1 MSAAASEQIAGLLR
15 LNAMSEPRPSDNSP
29 RPLKTFLVRL
39 KRFSFWA
46 VTGLF
51 IGLPVLASGHGYQL
65 GNIKIIHPWAMP
77 AAASIPDGAS
87 GMGFM
92 VLRNTGRKADKL
104 LSAST
109 MITKKVEL
117 HRYFKNDQPIMR
129 QTEAMDISASA
140 EVRLEPGGSHLML
153 IGLEKP
159 LTEGDRFPI
168 TLQFERAGKITVEM
182 FVQMKAKEAIY

>member
-1 MSAAASEQIAGLLR
+1 MSVAASERVAGLLR

-29 RPLKTFLVRL
+29 RPFKRFLVCL

-46 VTGLF
+46 AVGLVT
-51 IGLPVLASGHGYQL
+51 GLPVLASGHGYQL

-77 AAASIPDGAS
+77 AAASIPAGAS

-109 MITKKVEL
+109 IITKKVEL
-117 HRYFKNDQPIMR
+117 HRYLKDAQSVMR
-129 QTEAMDISASA
+129 QSEAMDIPAGA
-140 EVRLEPGGSHLML
+140 EVRLEPGGAHLML
-153 IGLEKP
+153 IGLEKL

-168 TLQFERAGKITVEM
+168 TLQFERAGKITVDM
-182 FVQMKAKEAIY
+182 FVQVKPREAVY